1 MEKELRWSDHK
12 STNLHLVRMILV
24 GCELVTII
32 ILGIVFSM
40 TEFKETDFLSF
51 GIVGI
56 FMLLFF
62 SLPHFLLSFTTKPKE
77 TVFDL
82 ETKTIHWYERKKEIK
97 SLPFQ
102 SINSISYS
110 EYTYTVK
117 TKNGT
122 RTVTVYTVLGNVGL
136 EKIQLIEGT
145 NYSKLRFDGEKICKH
160 LKVPILTS
168 DGLTIQPSELDLP
181 IHKRK
186 IPQSILDQEIQFSK
200 DSELSVIKQHQKVT
214 LKSNYKQRILV
225 FVAFSVSVA
234 LTLIIQFVIGDL
246 FSLSMTEWETF
257 PPSPGQMVFLFLNL
271 VFGFFPFL
279 YVLYQQ
285 KRVKEISITKTSIE
299 WYGKEYQFQTWED
312 LIQMDSKLC
321 LVNDTDLVSFSL
333 FYFCET
339 SDITNVRHWILKQIF
354 EFSGNDPDLLR
365 FG

>member
-12 STNLHLVRMILV
+12 SKNLRLVRIILV
-24 GCELVTII
+24 GSELISI
-32 ILGIVFSM
+32 AILGIVFSM
-40 TEFKETDFLSF
+40 TGFKETDFLSF

-56 FMLLFF
+56 FMILFF
-62 SLPHFLLSFTTKPKE
+62 ALPHILLAFTTKPKE
-77 TVFDL
+77 TVLDL
-82 ETKTIHWYERKKEIK
+82 ESKTIHWFERKKEIK
-97 SLPFQ
+97 TLPFQ

-117 TKNGT
+117 TKNGS
-122 RTVTVYTVLGNVGL
+122 RTVTVYTVIANVGL

-145 NYSKLRFDGEKICKH
+145 NYSKLRFDGEILCKH

-168 DGLTIQPSELDLP
+168 DGLTIQPFELDLP

-186 IPQSILDQEIQFSK
+186 ISQSILDQEIQFSK
-200 DSELSVIKQHQKVT
+200 DSELSVLKQNQKII

-225 FVAFSVSVA
+225 FVAFCFSVA
-234 LTLIIQFVIGDL
+234 LTLIIQFSIGDL
-246 FSLSMTEWETF
+246 FSLSVSHWESF
-257 PPSPGQMVFLFLNL
+257 PATAGQMVFLFLNL
-271 VFGFFPFL
+271 VLGFFPFL
-279 YVLYQQ
+279 YVLFQQ
-285 KRVKEISITKTSIE
+285 NRVKEISITKTSIE
-299 WYGKEYQFQTWED
+299 WYGKEYPFQTWED

-321 LVNDTDLVSFSL
+321 LVNDTELVSFSL

-354 EFSGNDPDLLR
+354 EISGNDPDLLR